1 MTAGGGIA
9 TGTMSGLQTAG
20 IPACRKKKTHE
31 RKVYDYEGSGPS
43 LTTKPPT
50 AEIAQIVAI
59 KSTFLELVLCPSYT
73 SEAVSNMAIGTAQ
86 N

>member
-1 MTAGGGIA
+1 MPQVPCQDYRLQAFLHAG
-9 TGTMSGLQTAG
+9 
-20 IPACRKKKTHE
+20 KKETHE